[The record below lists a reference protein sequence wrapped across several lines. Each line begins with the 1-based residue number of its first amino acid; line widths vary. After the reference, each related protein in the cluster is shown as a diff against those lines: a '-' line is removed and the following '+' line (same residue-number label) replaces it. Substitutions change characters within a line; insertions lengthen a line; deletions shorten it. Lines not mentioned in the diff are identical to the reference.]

1 MGKPILNPNSMAF
14 CQEYV
19 ANGYR
24 GDLAYKTAYPKCND
38 HSAKV
43 GANRLLKTQ
52 EIKDYIKELQ
62 KERFEALN
70 ISAERI
76 ACELADL
83 AFSEF
88 DDNNTATSKL
98 KALDLLQKQLGLQ
111 NSKVELNG
119 KQDIVINIG
128 GEEQ

>member
-1 MGKPILNPNSMAF
+1 MATPVLNDKSRAF

-19 ANGYR
+19 ANNYNAVK
-24 GDLAYKTAYPKCND
+24 AYMVAYPTSTEVSSKSN
-38 HSAKV
+38 
-43 GANRLLKTQ
+43 ANRLLRRP
-52 EIKDYIKELQ
+52 EIKEYIKEIQ

-70 ISAERI
+70 ISADRI
-76 ACELADL
+76 ACELAGM

-111 NSKVELNG
+111 NQKVELNG
-119 KQDIVINIG
+119 KQDVIINIT
-128 GEEQ
+128 GEEK

>member
-1 MGKPILNPNSMAF
+1 MSKPTLNPNSMAF

-19 ANGYR
+19 ANGYNATE
-24 GDLAYKTAYPKCND
+24 AYVVAYPKSSRK
-38 HSAKV
+38 SAS
-43 GANRLLKTQ
+43 GNACTLLKKP
-52 EIKDYIKELQ
+52 EIKEYIKEIQ
-62 KERFEALN
+62 RERFEALN
-70 ISAERI
+70 ICAERI

-119 KQDIVINIG
+119 KQDIFITIG